1 MYSSV
6 CEKGIY
12 SFSRLWFISKY
23 INWAQILKKLIFPEA
38 QRGNN
43 QDKKLPLLV
52 QKKRVRLYFSIP
64 PQLPKIGI
72 AIFLGSTQLTV
83 LSRVSIN
90 ILNS

>member
-1 MYSSV
+1 MRKEFTPSAGYGLLVSTLI
-6 CEKGIY
+6 EHR
-12 SFSRLWFISKY
+12 F
-23 INWAQILKKLIFPEA
+23 KKKKNFPKA

-52 QKKRVRLYFSIP
+52 QKKCVRLYFSIP

-72 AIFLGSTQLTV
+72 AIFLGSSQLTV

-90 ILNS
+90 ILNSLR